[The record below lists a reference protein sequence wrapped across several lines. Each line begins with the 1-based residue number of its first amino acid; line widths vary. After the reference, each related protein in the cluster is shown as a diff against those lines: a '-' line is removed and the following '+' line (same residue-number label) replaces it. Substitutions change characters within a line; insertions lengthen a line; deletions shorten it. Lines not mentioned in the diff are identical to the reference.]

1 MSDMGCNKVDQFY
14 GLIAIDFYIAL
25 NNLTKLW
32 DNYLSIQIKR
42 ISLTNN
48 YYTNEG

>member
-1 MSDMGCNKVDQFY
+1 MAEIGCNCVDQFY
-14 GLIAIDFYIAL
+14 GLGAIDFYIAL
-25 NNLTKLW
+25 NNLTKYW